1 MHLPFYLSPRKR
13 MKSPKDIELIPLL
26 DALPH
31 VAHAEDRDR
40 MAEVLDM
47 YRPLYARTGIQ
58 APWTGYFIR
67 CGDRIAG
74 TCGFAGLPA
83 DGEIEIAYWTFPEF
97 EGLGIAKAACG
108 ELLKIARQTDPSL
121 TVVAKTAP
129 AYSAS
134 TSILKGHGF
143 QQAGVVQDHEIG
155 DAWKWIR
162 KG

>member
-1 MHLPFYLSPRKR
+1 MESTFH
-13 MKSPKDIELIPLL
+13 IELLPLL
-26 DALPH
+26 DVLPD
-31 VAHAEDRDR
+31 AGNAEDRAR

-58 APWTGYFIR
+58 APWTGYFVR
-67 CGDRIAG
+67 FGGRIAG

-97 EGLGIAKAACG
+97 EGKGIAQAACG
-108 ELLKIARQTDPSL
+108 ELLEIVRRTDATL

-129 AYSAS
+129 AFDAS
-134 TSILKGHGF
+134 TSILKAHDF

-162 KG
+162 KP